1 MIKLSQIYG
10 HEHSIAKY
18 LESYVIGVAAAIA
31 ALSIRLK
38 VGVAASLAAKVLAR
52 PELVTT

>member
-1 MIKLSQIYG
+1 M
-10 HEHSIAKY
+10 
-18 LESYVIGVAAAIA
+18 GVAAAMA

-52 PELVTT
+52 PELVTTFKYKTISST